1 MQQQG
6 QAQGMVLDSAKP
18 FVAPAS
24 PIAKPTPA
32 ANAVADMDDDIPF

>member
-18 FVAPAS
+18 FAAPVAP
-24 PIAKPTPA
+24 IAQPTPA